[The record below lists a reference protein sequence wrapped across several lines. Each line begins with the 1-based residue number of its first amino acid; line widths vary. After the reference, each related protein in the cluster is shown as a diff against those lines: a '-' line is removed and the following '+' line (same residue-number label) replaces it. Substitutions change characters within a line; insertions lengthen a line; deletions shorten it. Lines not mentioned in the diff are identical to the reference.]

1 MVNLLNLMYS
11 NNSWMGNKIWLGDR
25 MYPYFH
31 IAINHPDVNG
41 VKKHSWKR

>member
-11 NNSWMGNKIWLGDR
+11 NNKWLADR
-25 MYPYFH
+25 VYPYFH